1 LVNLWLRS
9 LILTAFSLLSKS
21 LFEEAERKLAGKR
34 RKMLWRLF
42 FYFVVAVPSIYLS
55 WLSTMFTWVDVY
67 GIPATKPCH
76 IKTHSTKRERRR
88 TTNYGTALIY
98 YFLVV
103 FGENILLTLYFYFLR
118 QELVRS
124 REQVLTF
131 NEVWWTFALTW
142 VLKVVGF
149 CLGVLYY
156 FCICK
161 IDTPNCQLNQPV
173 IILRAMQKIKR
184 IDSRI

>member
-1 LVNLWLRS
+1 MK
-9 LILTAFSLLSKS
+9 LTL
-21 LFEEAERKLAGKR
+21 
-34 RKMLWRLF
+34 
-42 FYFVVAVPSIYLS
+42 
-55 WLSTMFTWVDVY
+55 

-124 REQVLTF
+124 REQGRLLLTLNKVDFVWIREFLYYLVLTF